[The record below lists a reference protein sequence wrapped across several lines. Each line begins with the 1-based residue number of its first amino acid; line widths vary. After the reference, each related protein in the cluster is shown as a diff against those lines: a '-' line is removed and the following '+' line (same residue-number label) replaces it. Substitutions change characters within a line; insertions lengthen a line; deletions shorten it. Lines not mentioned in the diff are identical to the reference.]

1 MQGLTQV
8 GLSAISM
15 GTTLSVILQFATCQG
30 DVPDEGTKTPGGNFK
45 STLGLESAHVPL
57 FCLLA
62 IVSPPTSAPA
72 ALIKDQII
80 PPLLMAPT

>member
-1 MQGLTQV
+1 MQGLTPG

-30 DVPDEGTKTPGGNFK
+30 DVPEWSKTPGGSFK
-45 STLGLESAHVPL
+45 SALVIESAHVPL
-57 FCLLA
+57 VCLLA
-62 IVSPPTSAPA
+62 IVSQPILAPA

-80 PPLLMAPT
+80 PPLLMGPK